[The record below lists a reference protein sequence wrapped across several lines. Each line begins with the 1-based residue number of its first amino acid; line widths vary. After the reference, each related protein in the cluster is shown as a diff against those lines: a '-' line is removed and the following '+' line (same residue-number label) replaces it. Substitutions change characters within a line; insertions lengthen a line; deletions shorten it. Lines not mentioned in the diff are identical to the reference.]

1 MDEGKRTKKNIWNDD
16 DGAQKP
22 KKANKS
28 RRGLW
33 SFLAFLL
40 ILAVILAAYRDG
52 TGFDVLRRYLHYGKA
67 ETSGG
72 EAVYDYDS
80 DATNHFAVLGQQLVV
95 LSETGL
101 QVLSPNGEAV
111 WSKAVNMNA
120 PALDKGNA
128 FAVAYDIGGTAL
140 YVVDEHGEVMTL
152 KTEETILAATLNDQD
167 WLAVTTEKQKYKGCV
182 QVYDPE
188 MELVFAFN
196 SSRRFVTDAT
206 VIGEGKGL
214 AAVTLGQENST
225 FVSNIVLYDL
235 SETEPKATYDIAD
248 GLVMAIDAGEEEI
261 VTVSDNCLTHADT
274 SGKVISTYG
283 YGDSHLRG
291 YTLEGDGFSVLHL
304 NRYVSGSMGK
314 LVSVGPDGAELGS
327 LDVKEEILDISAA
340 GRYLAILYADRVVV
354 CNPDLQVY
362 SSLTGMEQARGV
374 QMRADGSVLLLSAES
389 AHLYLP

>member
-16 DGAQKP
+16 DGETKT
-22 KKANKS
+22 KKVKKS

-33 SFLAFLL
+33 SFLSFLL
-40 ILAVILAAYRDG
+40 ILAVVLGVVMLAAYRDG

-111 WSKAVNMNA
+111 WSKPVNMNA

-140 YVVDEHGEVMTL
+140 YVVDENGEVMTL
-152 KTEETILAATLNDQD
+152 KTEETILAAALNDQD

-188 MELVFAFN
+188 MELVFEFN
-196 SSRRFVTDAT
+196 SSRRFVTYAT

-214 AAVTLGQENST
+214 TAVTLGQENST
-225 FVSNIVLYDL
+225 FVLNIVL
-235 SETEPKATYDIAD
+235 
-248 GLVMAIDAGEEEI
+248 
-261 VTVSDNCLTHADT
+261 
-274 SGKVISTYG
+274 
-283 YGDSHLRG
+283 
-291 YTLEGDGFSVLHL
+291 
-304 NRYVSGSMGK
+304 
-314 LVSVGPDGAELGS
+314 
-327 LDVKEEILDISAA
+327 
-340 GRYLAILYADRVVV
+340 
-354 CNPDLQVY
+354 
-362 SSLTGMEQARGV
+362 
-374 QMRADGSVLLLSAES
+374 
-389 AHLYLP
+389 